1 MRSENRVFISR
12 LAPCLA
18 LSLTLAACGTL
29 PTNDQ
34 PLALLPPAAD
44 HASYP
49 ATPIRWHIGSDCT
62 GNPTHSATSRQ
73 QLADNCAQQAVPV
86 RGRDFV
92 AVSISGG
99 GAKAA
104 TFGGEALFMLERLG
118 LLQHADIIS
127 GVSGGSFA
135 ATLYALSCDKG
146 DTACQQPTP
155 RGHARPVWDYEQ
167 SMRRLAQGYMPL
179 IVEAFARL
187 AIPLLPV
194 AIPNG
199 RFADFIDEAYLADAA
214 GRGAGFTFAELN
226 PRRPHLFVSSA
237 IVSGQ
242 RFVIDEPTIC
252 RQERQQARNNEHG
265 FLRRRA
271 ADETAHFAFTDF
283 YFRRLCSDISRYPL
297 ARAVAASGAFPALVD
312 YARLRDNAWLRDNAL
327 GNRPRDLY
335 LTDGGANDN
344 QGLIE
349 VYMTLAEVLGGQRRS
364 DARGALPVGTGVEVF
379 GRQDRGLILVI
390 NTSLTEATGIDGA
403 PAYSPG
409 LLGYL
414 FGTASRASTAF
425 DRASAANYSTRTR
438 LYLRELALA
447 GHHLEMER
455 GWRGWRDEHRLRIQ
469 EIGLTA
475 LNEYAFGGQEVALR
489 QARGIWPNEPGVGA
503 IGRVYDP
510 DWSRLKLQAGLQGE
524 AFEALRNPA
533 ARRRLGL
540 SDWHPQCLY
549 ERSKEADS
557 GLLSLAS
564 LPEEISTCLRH
575 AARWSVA
582 LRAQELCIM
591 MGEQNPPL
599 NNPARFA
606 EACRNGLLDLL
617 SGMPSPPL
625 AECRIDL
632 RSEAIESLLKQ
643 SSDRRGLPAF
653 SAPMMA
659 SRLPTKDCKVD
670 TLTTATR

>member
-1 MRSENRVFISR
+1 MEIVV
-12 LAPCLA
+12 APIRCFLA
-18 LSLTLAACGTL
+18 LSLALAACAPL

-34 PLALLPPAAD
+34 PLTSRPPASEHTA
-44 HASYP
+44 YP
-49 ATPIRWHIGSDCT
+49 ATPIRWQIGPDCT
-62 GNPTHSATSRQ
+62 GDPARIATSRQ
-73 QLADNCAQQAVPV
+73 ALADDCARQAVQHG
-86 RGRDFV
+86 GRDFV
-92 AVSISGG
+92 AVTISGG

-118 LLQHADIIS
+118 LLQHADIVS

-135 ATLYALSCDKG
+135 ATLYALSCDAK
-146 DTACQQPTP
+146 DENCQKPTP
-155 RGHARPVWDYEQ
+155 RGHVRPVWDYAK
-167 SMRRLAQGYMPL
+167 SMERLSQGYAPL
-179 IVEAFARL
+179 IIEAVGRL

-242 RFVIDEPTIC
+242 RFVIDELTIC
-252 RQERQQARNNEHG
+252 DQVSQRARNNEHG

-312 YARLRDNAWLRDNAL
+312 YARLRDNARGD
-327 GNRPRDLY
+327 RPYEL
-335 LTDGGANDN
+335 LLMDGGANDN

-364 DARGALPVGTGVEVF
+364 DARGNEPVGTGVEVF
-379 GRQDRGLILVI
+379 GRQDRGLILVV

-447 GHHLEMER
+447 GQHLEVER
-455 GWRGWRDEHRLRIQ
+455 GWRGWRDEARLRVL

-475 LNEYAFGGQEVALR
+475 LNEYAFGGSEVSLR
-489 QARGIWPNEPGVGA
+489 QARGIWPTEPGVGNTGE
-503 IGRVYDP
+503 IYDP
-510 DWSRLKLQAGLQGE
+510 DLARLKLQEGLQGR
-524 AFEALRNPA
+524 AFDALRDPA

-540 SDWHPQCLY
+540 SDVHPQCLY
-549 ERSKEADS
+549 ERSKEADA

-564 LPEEISTCLRH
+564 LPDDVSTCLRH

-582 LRAQELCIM
+582 LRAQELCLV
-591 MGEQNPPL
+591 MGGRNPPL
-599 NNPARFA
+599 NNSGRFA
-606 EACRNGLLDLL
+606 ETCRDGLLDLL

-625 AECRIDL
+625 ADCRINL
-632 RSEAIESLLKQ
+632 RSDAIKALLDQ
-643 SSDRRGLPAF
+643 SRARRNPPA
-653 SAPMMA
+653 SRAPIVA
-659 SRLPTKDCKVD
+659 GRLPTESCGIDPP
-670 TLTTATR
+670 TTGTP